1 MQAVVRE
8 SSCGM
13 IFAPAHFDVS
23 LSRKELKKR
32 SGFSLIELMVVVAI
46 IGTLAS
52 IVGPGMAVG
61 FREMRAREARS
72 DVIRI
77 LNHARTVA
85 RGTGSAH
92 LVQFRADADDDR
104 GRLAVYRSN
113 FSSCLVTDWVT
124 VMAGSAQCDSFKTE
138 SETDDAC
145 VDRTAFQTLFERT
158 SAYSLS
164 LRNMDGATEL
174 YVCYEPS
181 GRTLWSTTPNTVSF
195 TAAPP
200 TGGAF
205 RFELRTHRG
214 DPGGDLTGPPRRII
228 QPFGSSARNLL

>member
-1 MQAVVRE
+1 M
-8 SSCGM
+8 
-13 IFAPAHFDVS
+13 
-23 LSRKELKKR
+23 
-32 SGFSLIELMVVVAI
+32 GFSLIELMVVVAI

-52 IVGPGMAVG
+52 IVGPGLAVG

-92 LVQFRADADDDR
+92 LVQFRQEADDGR

-113 FSSCLVTDWVT
+113 FSSCLTTNWT
-124 VMAGSAQCDSFKTE
+124 TITAASSQCDSFKTE

-145 VDRTAFQTLFERT
+145 VDRTAFQTFFERT
-158 SAYSLS
+158 GVYALS
-164 LRNMDGATEL
+164 LREMGGATSVYL
-174 YVCYEPS
+174 CYEPS
-181 GRTLWSTTPNTVSF
+181 GRTFWSTTPDPITFS
-195 TAAPP
+195 AAAP

-205 RFELRTHRG
+205 RFELQTHRG
-214 DPGGDLTGPPRRII
+214 EPGGAVAGPPRRII

>member
-1 MQAVVRE
+1 
-8 SSCGM
+8 
-13 IFAPAHFDVS
+13 
-23 LSRKELKKR
+23 
-32 SGFSLIELMVVVAI
+32 MVVVAI

-52 IVGPGMAVG
+52 IVGPSLAVG

-92 LVQFRADADDDR
+92 LVQFRQDADESR
-104 GRLAVYRSN
+104 GRFAVYRSN
-113 FSSCLVTDWVT
+113 FSSCLVSDWT
-124 VMAGSAQCDSFKTE
+124 TITAASSNCDTFKTV

-158 SAYSLS
+158 GAYALSLS
-164 LRNMDGATEL
+164 EMDGRTEL
-174 YVCYEPS
+174 YLCYEPS
-181 GRTLWSTTPNTVSF
+181 GRTFWSTTTNTVSF
-195 TAAPP
+195 TASPP

-214 DPGGDLTGPPRRII
+214 EPGGPVTGPPRRIL